1 MNLGDIKSTST
12 ETVPVDS
19 KKVAPDKSASATE
32 NQALKELAAEQVSLS
47 NNAKTVATSRI
58 LQSNFDQTVV
68 FTGQQQLLADL
79 TEKPKPNS
87 DPFDFE
93 EVAENVLNFIG
104 GALKLAKENGADD
117 EELSDMFQ
125 QARKGVEKGISQ
137 ARKDLSGFM
146 NEEVEEGINKSFD
159 AIKTGLD
166 RLEKEY
172 FGKEDEVDEL
182 SVSQSIAAER
192 EDSSE
197 LTLTTRDGD
206 EVTISFSSVR
216 AFEANRELEIQQRI
230 DRPGADGEGSTEL
243 QLSASQSYEFYQSER
258 FSFSVEG
265 EISQQEIDDIAK
277 FVEGTSG
284 LVDEFFN
291 GDIQS
296 AFEQASEI
304 GLEDSQIA
312 GFALELSRTETVETV
327 QQYQQV
333 SSYNDEQGSGNKP
346 AVKTVSEYLN
356 NLLTSLEDND
366 KIFGKRESF
375 DELVNGLISEV
386 ENIKTPQLV
395 EAFNEF
401 RSFNQRL
408 LNAVPQQEE

>member
-1 MNLGDIKSTST
+1 MR
-12 ETVPVDS
+12 
-19 KKVAPDKSASATE
+19 
-32 NQALKELAAEQVSLS
+32 SL
-47 NNAKTVATSRI
+47 
-58 LQSNFDQTVV
+58 FH
-68 FTGQQQLLADL
+68 
-79 TEKPKPNS
+79 
-87 DPFDFE
+87 
-93 EVAENVLNFIG
+93 
-104 GALKLAKENGADD
+104 
-117 EELSDMFQ
+117 
-125 QARKGVEKGISQ
+125 
-137 ARKDLSGFM
+137 
-146 NEEVEEGINKSFD
+146 
-159 AIKTGLD
+159 
-166 RLEKEY
+166 
-172 FGKEDEVDEL
+172 
-182 SVSQSIAAER
+182 
-192 EDSSE
+192 
-197 LTLTTRDGD
+197 
-206 EVTISFSSVR
+206 SSVR

-265 EISQQEIDDIAK
+265 ELSQQEIDDIAK